1 MWYGIRNSRVR
12 AVTCKAGSSR
22 ARGKIVYQRDSD
34 EINTLKRLLKDD
46 TSQYDTAIY

>member
-1 MWYGIRNSRVR
+1 M
-12 AVTCKAGSSR
+12 TCKVGSSR